1 MTEPIITCSD
11 VAVAYGRQEV
21 LRGINLEIPRGIFL
35 PFVGPNGSGKTTL
48 LRAILGL
55 LPLKHG
61 KIHTPFHECPAGYV
75 PQQKAI
81 DPLYPVSARQ
91 IVAMGLYPR
100 LQWWRRPSAEQHAL
114 VNHALERLGMQEH
127 AKKTFRE
134 LSGGMKQKIL
144 IARAFVS
151 GAEVII
157 LDEPTSE
164 LDDASEEEVLNHLL
178 ELNREHRKTILMVH
192 HDMELVSSLSKSVCH
207 LRRGHAEI
215 SGFPHEGGHDA

>member
-1 MTEPIITCSD
+1 MSDPIIRCSD
-11 VAVAYGRQEV
+11 VCVAYGRQEV
-21 LRGINLEIPRGIFL
+21 LRGVNLEIPRGIFL

-61 KIHTPFHECPAGYV
+61 KIQTPFHDYPAGYV

-91 IVAMGLYPR
+91 IVAMGLYPS
-100 LQWWRRPSAEQHAL
+100 LHWWRRLSAEQHAL
-114 VNHALERLGMQEH
+114 VNHSLERLGMLEH
-127 AKKTFRE
+127 ANKTFRE

-144 IARAFVS
+144 IARALVS
-151 GAEVII
+151 GAEVIV

-164 LDDASEEEVLNHLL
+164 LDDVSENEVLTHLL
-178 ELNREHRKTILMVH
+178 ALNRDHQKTILMVH
-192 HDMELVSSLSKSVCH
+192 HDLELVSSLSTSVCR
-207 LRRGHAEI
+207 LRRGQAEMSI
-215 SGFPHEGGHDA
+215 LPEGGRDA

>member
-1 MTEPIITCSD
+1 MSESIITCSD
-11 VAVAYGRQEV
+11 VGVAYGRQEV

-61 KIHTPFHECPAGYV
+61 KIQTPFHECPAGYV
-75 PQQKAI
+75 PQQKSI

-91 IVAMGLYPR
+91 IVGMGLYPK
-100 LQWWRRPSAEQHAL
+100 LHWWRRPSAEQHAL
-114 VNHALERLGMQEH
+114 VRHALDRLGMLEH
-127 AKKTFRE
+127 ADKTFRE

-151 GAEVII
+151 GAEVIV

-164 LDDASEEEVLNHLL
+164 LDEASEKEVLNHLL
-178 ELNREHRKTILMVH
+178 ELNRDEQKTVLMVH
-192 HDMELVSSLSKSVCH
+192 HDLELISSLSTSVCR
-207 LRRGHAEI
+207 LNRGHAKI
-215 SGFPHEGGHDA
+215 QFQHEGGHDA

>member
-1 MTEPIITCSD
+1 MNDPIIRCSD
-11 VAVAYGRQEV
+11 VCVAYGRQEV

-61 KIHTPFHECPAGYV
+61 TIQTPFHTAPAGYV

-91 IVAMGLYPR
+91 IVAMGLYPKLRWLRR
-100 LQWWRRPSAEQHAL
+100 LSKEQHKQ
-114 VNHALERLGMQEH
+114 VDHALDRLGMLEH
-127 AKKTFRE
+127 AGKTFRE

-144 IARAFVS
+144 IARALVS
-151 GAEVII
+151 GAEVIVM
-157 LDEPTSE
+157 DEPTSE
-164 LDDASEEEVLNHLL
+164 LDDVSENEVLNHLL
-178 ELNREHRKTILMVH
+178 ELNRDHQKTILMVH
-192 HDMELVSSLSKSVCH
+192 HDLELVASLSPSVCR
-207 LRRGHAEI
+207 LRRGQAEI
-215 SGFPHEGGHDA
+215 SFQPEGGCHA